1 MDEIDKRIISELQIN
16 GRATLERLAERT
28 GYTSM
33 GVRKRLQKLIE
44 QSAIKVSALLNPF
57 HLKLFPTIVLLEMES
72 AKAMQKLLDR
82 FRDCPRIVYIFKT
95 LGGYNLIA
103 LVVAEDQN
111 TLESISIEK
120 CSIRSGSGVRRSEFY
135 PVSDICFSQF
145 IPVREYL
152 ANKKRSIAP
161 CGVDCKPCARY
172 VNEKCVGCPATV
184 YYRGTL

>member
-1 MDEIDKRIISELQIN
+1 MDETDKRIISELQIN
-16 GRATLERLAERT
+16 GRATLGRLAEIT
-28 GYTSM
+28 GFSSM

-44 QSAIKVSALLNPF
+44 QGAIKISALLNPS
-57 HLKLFPTIVLLEMES
+57 HLKLFPTIVLLEMEN
-72 AKAMQKLLDR
+72 AETMRRLLDR

-103 LVVAEDQN
+103 LIVAEDQN

-135 PVSDICFSQF
+135 PVSDIYFSQF

-161 CGVDCKPCARY
+161 CGVDCKPCIRY

-184 YYRGTL
+184 HYRGTL